1 MVLHEL
7 QTSPNASIKE
17 VSTGTGITKGDVR
30 AIILDLKAEGLF
42 NDTFST
48 KTGQVEHVS
57 IQEEPIGSE
66 EIIQYC
72 PNCGSPVGNESDEYC
87 SYCGAKI

>member
-1 MVLHEL
+1 LVLHEL

-17 VSTGTGITKGDVR
+17 ISTGTRITKGDVR
-30 AIILDLKAEGLF
+30 AIILDLKAEKLF

-48 KTGQVEHVS
+48 KTGQLEHES

-66 EIIQYC
+66 EIVQFC
-72 PNCGSPVGNESDEYC
+72 PNCGSPVAKESDKYC
-87 SYCGAKI
+87 SYCGAEI